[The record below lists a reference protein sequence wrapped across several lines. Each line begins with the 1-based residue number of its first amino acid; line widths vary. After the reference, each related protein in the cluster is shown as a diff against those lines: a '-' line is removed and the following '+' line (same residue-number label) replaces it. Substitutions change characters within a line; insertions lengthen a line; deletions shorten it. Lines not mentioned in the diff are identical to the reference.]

1 MLEHIWKKA
10 LRAKRLSIWTPLILC
25 LWIVS
30 LLFRIAVRIRNVRSK
45 SEPPVG
51 VPVISVG
58 NITMGGTGKTTIV
71 ELLADRLLDDGYRVG
86 LASSGYGRV
95 NPDESFVEPGYRV
108 QRMNA
113 SATGDEVMMLALS
126 LPQAVFSVDRSKA
139 QAARALA
146 NIGEVDLIIVD
157 DGFQHLK
164 LHRDIDIVTYDAA
177 VDKSHLKAFPLGV
190 LREPRSAL
198 SRADVVI
205 ITRSNFAR
213 DISALRQSLASDGP
227 GAEHFHAQF
236 VPSQLIGANQRRQLK
251 YLEDK
256 SVLAFAG
263 IGNFEPFRRQ
273 VDALAGDLDYA
284 LEMSD
289 HQEYDLKTLNRIKQ
303 IADKHD
309 SDVIVTTGKD
319 WVKLGDF
326 DFQREICY
334 LSQSVDLDPGE
345 ERLIEYVVKN
355 LSLSRGN

>member
-1 MLEHIWKKA
+1 
-10 LRAKRLSIWTPLILC
+10 
-25 LWIVS
+25 
-30 LLFRIAVRIRNVRSK
+30 
-45 SEPPVG
+45 VG
-51 VPVISVG
+51 MPVISVG
-58 NITMGGTGKTTIV
+58 NITVGGTGKTTIV

-95 NPDESFVEPGYRV
+95 NPHESFVEPGYRV

-126 LPQAVFSVDRSKA
+126 LPQAIFSVDRSKA
-139 QAARALA
+139 LAARVLA
-146 NIGEVDLIIVD
+146 DRGEVDLVIVD
-157 DGFQHLK
+157 DGFQHLQ

-177 VDKSHLKAFPLGV
+177 IKKSQLKAFPLGV

-198 SRADVVI
+198 SRADVII

-213 DISALRQSLASDGP
+213 DISALRQKLASAGP
-227 GAEHFHAQF
+227 GAEHYHAQF
-236 VPSQLIGANQRRQLK
+236 VPSQLIGAKQHRSLK

-273 VDALAGDLDYA
+273 VAALAGDLDHA
-284 LEMSD
+284 LELSD
-289 HQEYDLKTLNRIKQ
+289 HQDYDFETLNRIKRM
-303 IADKHD
+303 ADEHD

-326 DFQREICY
+326 DFGREICY

-345 ERLIEYVVKN
+345 EKLIEYLVRN